1 MLKTGMLLKHKNRAG
16 ELQVIDLIGWMDH
29 ARLKLPTG
37 DEIDASIDAIIN
49 KITSGDYI
57 IIEEEPLKTAGSP
70 IAVRIGDVTELEP
83 AGQLTHQDSAGIFAH
98 ALSWML
104 KPNEGISVKV
114 GPVTYSVINEA
125 KSQKIVIN
133 KIDGNM
139 PDGQMLWADNK
150 PPVDDD
156 DDEDDDD

>member
-1 MLKTGMLLKHKNRAG
+1 MLLKHKNRSG
-16 ELQVIDLIGWMDH
+16 ELEIIEILGWMDH

-37 DEIDASIDAIIN
+37 DELNASIDAIIG
-49 KITSGDYI
+49 KIESGDYVI
-57 IIEEEPLKTAGSP
+57 VEDEVAKPIGSP

-83 AGQLTHQDSAGIFAH
+83 ATNLTHQDSAMIFAQ

-114 GPVTYSVINEA
+114 GPLTYSVINEA
-125 KSQKIVIN
+125 GSHKIVIN

-139 PDGQMLWADNK
+139 PDGQMLWTGQK
-150 PPVDDD
+150 PPTGPMEPADDD
-156 DDEDDDD
+156 DDDDD